1 MTSQQRNLD
10 QEKHDK
16 WLRKQ
21 SANDIRQLADNLGN
35 VMRQKDKLGAGDGCR
50 LKADLNDSREPL
62 DAIDRAMRK
71 HPGLT
76 REESQAIVDAFG
88 F

>member
-21 SANDIRQLADNLGN
+21 SANDIRQLVDNLGN
-35 VMRQKDKLGAGDGCR
+35 LMRQKDKVHAGNGSR
-50 LKADLNDSREPL
+50 LKANLNDSGEPL
-62 DAIDRAMRK
+62 DAIDRAMQK

-76 REESQAIVDAFG
+76 REEAQAIVDAFG

>member
-10 QEKHDK
+10 QEKHDE

-21 SANDIRQLADNLGN
+21 SANDIRQLVDNLGN
-35 VMRQKDKLGAGDGCR
+35 LMRQKDKLGAGNDKR
-50 LKADLNDSREPL
+50 LKANSNDPSEPL
-62 DAIDRAMRK
+62 DAIDRAMQK

-76 REESQAIVDAFG
+76 REEAQAIVDAFG